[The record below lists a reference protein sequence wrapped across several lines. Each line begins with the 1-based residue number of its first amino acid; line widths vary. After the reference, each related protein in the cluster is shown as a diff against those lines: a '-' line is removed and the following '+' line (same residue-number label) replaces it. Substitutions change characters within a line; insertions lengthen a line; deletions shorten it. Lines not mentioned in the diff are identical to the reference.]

1 MPGKKVSLSSH
12 YKQTLMN
19 RFGKKARL
27 WLLASLPLLLLF
39 SCGQGSK
46 EPVTL
51 KLNFKPGEK
60 YLYTT
65 QVSQNINATINGMN
79 SGMDQSMLMEM
90 TYAYEGE
97 EAGNKKL
104 KITYDHVAMNLN
116 TAMGPVQYDSKNPGS
131 TASTDM
137 AFMNNLIGKSFIVKV
152 APNGDIAAVDGLAEL
167 VNSLSANE
175 DANVRSS
182 LETQF
187 SDTTIRMMMQNSF
200 DLYPGKPV
208 KVGESWSKKS
218 VMSMGGFNIN
228 VNVENTY
235 TLKSVDDG
243 KATIALTSVMNLP
256 ATDMSGATGVPTQI
270 QMNGKQEGT
279 MEINIASGQILSG
292 KTTQQINGNISGG
305 QSVPIS
311 ITGDMTISSKK
322 L

>member
-1 MPGKKVSLSSH
+1 MLGKKLSLSSH
-12 YKQTLMN
+12 YKHTLMN
-19 RFGKKARL
+19 GFGKKARL
-27 WLLASLPLLLLF
+27 WLLACLPLLLLL
-39 SCGQGSK
+39 SCGQSSK

-65 QVSQNINATINGMN
+65 QVSQNINATVNGMN
-79 SGMDQSMLMEM
+79 SGMEQSMLMEM
-90 TYAYEGE
+90 IYVYEGE

-104 KITYDHVAMNLN
+104 KITYDHVSMNLN
-116 TAMGPVQYDSKNPGS
+116 TAMGPVQYDSRKPGS
-131 TASTDM
+131 IASTDM
-137 AFMNNLIGKSFIVKV
+137 AFMNNLIGKSFIIVV
-152 APNGDIAAVDGLAEL
+152 APNGDIAAVDSLDAL

-182 LETQF
+182 LESQF

-200 DLYPGKPV
+200 DMYPGKPV

-218 VMSMGGFNIN
+218 VMAMGSFNIN

-235 TLKSVDDG
+235 TLKSVDGG
-243 KATIALTSVMNLP
+243 KATIALASAMSLP
-256 ATDMSGATGVPTQI
+256 ATDMSSATGTPTQI
-270 QMNGKQEGT
+270 QMSGNQEGT
-279 MEINIASGQILSG
+279 MEMDIATGQILSG
-292 KTTQQINGNISGG
+292 KTTQKITGNISGG
-305 QSVPIS
+305 QSIPIS